1 MARAPWERFLL
12 AGLAT
17 VALAALVG
25 PLALAVAT
33 QLIGWTAAYLT
44 LRSTRGLPR
53 RRRLPYLLFATSAA
67 LFLLAGVA
75 RAVHGAVTGEE
86 NLFPSA
92 GDVIYLCGYVVLIAA
107 ALVLVRARGNG
118 GNLDDLVDALMVAV
132 AAGLVVWAFVMAPYV
147 RDAAFPLDERVL
159 NTIYSTLSL
168 VMVGV
173 VARIAVGPGLRNPSY
188 YFLAT
193 AAGLILLTD
202 VLTTLESTDRSDLGF
217 VVAIVAPLTFVMA
230 GTAALHPSMEQITE
244 RPALH
249 EVQLTRRRQ
258 GMLAI
263 LLLISPAL
271 MIWQL
276 AQDEPIDL
284 PVVVTGFVVLSL
296 LVLVRLSG
304 LVRARERAVER
315 ERILNRAGNA
325 FVGATSLPEMY
336 ELALD
341 AVLAFAGDAERV
353 RASVLQ
359 NVGDEPQI
367 VASVGRSSSAAI
379 GVHPACGRLSPEV
392 HVALADRR
400 VVTTTAHEP
409 IDLHVEVLERAVT
422 IIPLVS
428 QNEARSA
435 IVVSSPAP
443 LSPQALEGLEA
454 LSSELSLAIDS
465 ALLNEERH
473 RRESEKRF
481 RVLVENA
488 SDLVM
493 VVGAD
498 GLVSFCSP
506 AAERLLGLPDR
517 YFTGRHPFERVHD
530 DDRWRVPPLLEHPSG
545 PEDLADPLEVRLEHA
560 DGAFRWF
567 EVLTKDLRSD
577 PSVGGIVVNAREIT
591 DRKRAEQRL
600 ARSEAR
606 FRALVQNSSD
616 VVAVV
621 DTSGVFTYVS
631 PAVNQVLGYR
641 ADDLIGTNA
650 FDLVGEDVS
659 ARLVDY
665 PQMLEMD
672 PFPQTSV
679 EVHLLDSTGLPRTMD
694 ITIADLRREPAV
706 GGIVLNARD
715 VSVRKELEHDLRHQA
730 LHDALTGLGNR
741 TLFTERVTIALESV
755 DDGARVGVL
764 FVDLDDFKTVNDS
777 LGHAAGDQLLVAVA
791 GRLQQCLRVSDVAAR
806 LGGDEFGVL
815 LPASYGE
822 TEAQAVA
829 DRILDAL
836 REPLEIQ
843 GRAIELTASL
853 GIALGGRGEG
863 TGEVLLRNAD
873 VAMYLAKGRGKDRY
887 EMFRE
892 EMHTNVFERLELK
905 ADLGRAIDDN
915 QLLLHYQPI
924 VDLATGRITEV
935 EALVR
940 WRHPRRG
947 LLSPANF
954 IPLAE
959 ETGLIIP
966 LGRWV
971 LNEAVSQL
979 KQWASLPA
987 AEGLLLSVNLSVRQL
1002 QQDGIVQEVLG
1013 VLDRHRVAPDKLIV
1027 EITESILV
1035 EDRSDAAQRIDAL
1048 RSTGVALAVD
1058 DFGTGYSSLAT
1069 IQRFGID
1076 YIKIDRSFVERLGA
1090 GGEPDLVR
1098 TIIDLA
1104 NQLGAATVA
1113 EGIEGNSQLVQL
1125 RELGCDLGQG
1135 FYFSEPLTPA
1145 AFERL
1150 LVPDG
1155 ADDHVLL
1162 PGSSSSSGGG
1172 TAGLAPR

>member
-1 MARAPWERFLL
+1 MVRAPWERFLI

-17 VALAALVG
+17 VFIGALLG
-25 PLALAVAT
+25 PTFLALAGQA
-33 QLIGWTAAYLT
+33 IGWSAMVLT
-44 LRSTRGLPR
+44 VRRTRGLPR
-53 RRRLPYLLFATSAA
+53 SRRLPYLFFATAAA
-67 LFLLAGVA
+67 LFLIAGIAHEVHQLLADQSD
-75 RAVHGAVTGEE
+75 
-86 NLFPSA
+86 LFPSA
-92 GDVIYLCGYVVLIAA
+92 GDVVYLAGYVML
-107 ALVLVRARGNG
+107 LVAGLLLVRTRGNG
-118 GNLDDLVDALMVAV
+118 GNLDDLVDAVMVAV
-132 AAGLVVWAFVMAPYV
+132 ATGLVVWAFVMAPYV
-147 RDAAFPLDERVL
+147 RDTAFPLDERVL
-159 NTIYSTLSL
+159 NTVYSTLSL
-168 VMVGV
+168 VMVGL
-173 VARIAVGPGLRNPSY
+173 VARIAVGPGRRNPSY
-188 YFLAT
+188 YFLAG

-202 VLTTLESTDRSDLGF
+202 VLATLESTGRSDLGHLTGIVGPLSF
-217 VVAIVAPLTFVMA
+217 VFAGVAV
-230 GTAALHPSMEQITE
+230 LHPSMTE
-244 RPALH
+244 LTEKPAQH

-258 GMLAI
+258 AMLAVA
-263 LLLISPAL
+263 LLISPMVL
-271 MIWQL
+271 IWQM
-276 AQDEPIDL
+276 AHDEPIDL

-296 LVLVRLSG
+296 LVLVRLSS
-304 LVRARERAVER
+304 LVRVRDRAVAR
-315 ERILNRAGNA
+315 ERILHRAGGD
-325 FVGATSLPEMY
+325 FVAATTATEMY
-336 ELALD
+336 ARALD
-341 AVLAFAGDAERV
+341 AVLAFAGDAGST
-353 RASVLQ
+353 RASVLL
-359 NVGDEPQI
+359 NVGEQPAI
-367 VASVGRSSSAAI
+367 VASVGQRSSEAL
-379 GVHPACGRLSPEV
+379 GVFPKRGRLSPEV

-400 VVTTTAHEP
+400 VVTTTSRLP
-409 IDLHVEVLERAVT
+409 VDLASDTPEKAVT

-428 QNEARSA
+428 QNESRSA
-435 IVVSSPAP
+435 IVVSSATP
-443 LSPQALEGLEA
+443 LPPHALEGLEA
-454 LSSELSLAIDS
+454 LSSELSLAIES
-465 ALLNEERH
+465 ALLNEERL

-481 RVLVENA
+481 RALVENS

-493 VVGAD
+493 VVGQD

-506 AAERLLGLPDR
+506 AAERLLGLPDG
-517 YFTGRHPFERVHD
+517 YFVGRPPFERVHD
-530 DDRWRVPPLLEHPSG
+530 DDGWRVPPLMDHPSV
-545 PEDLADPLEVRLEHA
+545 PDDTTEPLELRLAHA
-560 DGAFRWF
+560 DGAYRWF

-621 DTSGVFTYVS
+621 DSHGVFTYVS
-631 PAVNQVLGYR
+631 PAVTQVLGYR
-641 ADDLIGTNA
+641 ADDLVGTNV
-650 FDLVGEDVS
+650 FDLVGDDIATRVQEH
-659 ARLVDY
+659 
-665 PQMLEMD
+665 PEMLEMD

-679 EVHLLDSTGLPRTMD
+679 EVHLLDSGGMPRTMD
-694 ITIADLRREPAV
+694 VTIADLRREPAV

-741 TLFTERVTIALESV
+741 TLFTERVTTALDSV
-755 DDGARVGVL
+755 DDGARVAVL

-791 GRLQQCLRVSDVAAR
+791 GRLHECLRVSDVAAR

-822 TEAQAVA
+822 TEAQGVA

-836 REPLEIQ
+836 RAPLEIQ

-853 GIALGGRGEG
+853 GIALGGRGDG

-887 EMFRE
+887 EVFRE

-924 VDLATGRITEV
+924 VDLATGRITKV

-971 LNEAVSQL
+971 MNEAVAQL
-979 KQWASLPA
+979 RRWSDLPSA
-987 AEGLLLSVNLSVRQL
+987 HDLALSVNLSVRQL

-1013 VLDRHRVAPDKLIV
+1013 VLDRHRVPPRHLIV
-1027 EITESILV
+1027 EITESMLV

-1048 RSTGVALAVD
+1048 RSTGVSLAVD

-1069 IQRFGID
+1069 IQRFGVD

-1104 NQLGAATVA
+1104 GQLGARTVA

-1135 FYFSEPLTPA
+1135 FYFAEPLTPE

-1150 LVPDG
+1150 LVPDATG
-1155 ADDHVLL
+1155 DEVVL
-1162 PGSSSSSGGG
+1162 PEP
-1172 TAGLAPR
+1172 TPEREPDPV